1 MNMLKNKNY
10 ILLGI
15 CGFLAIVSILI
26 TVQVATSGVEMKKLQ
41 TAEENL
47 ITERKSL
54 EEEFVKNSSIT
65 NLQDKSTEYGFMTPD
80 NLVYV
85 VGAAK
90 VAKLP

>member
-1 MNMLKNKNY
+1 MNKNKNKNF

-15 CGFLAIVSILI
+15 CGFLAIVSISI
-26 TVQVATSGVEMKKLQ
+26 TIQVATSGIEMKKLQ
-41 TAEENL
+41 TIEFNL

-65 NLQDKSTEYGFMTPD
+65 NLQDKSAEYGFITPD